1 MKMEDIITWLLTVV
15 THSPFSPLVLA
26 PLEAPGGRQFRC
38 CRALPGEEDT
48 LDDSK
53 VAMHCPYR
61 WPWKPFPARGARCSV
76 HALGRG
82 HCYHKISTVPANNW
96 RDMVYVHLAQG
107 AVGRYDVTSGPTDTT
122 CNVVMALR
130 HAIMYCHL
138 VFR

>member
-53 VAMHCPYR
+53 VAMH
-61 WPWKPFPARGARCSV
+61 G
-76 HALGRG
+76 ALGVLTGGPGNPFLPGGPGAPSMPWGGDIAITR
-82 HCYHKISTVPANNW
+82 
-96 RDMVYVHLAQG
+96 LALYQLIIG
-107 AVGRYDVTSGPTDTT
+107 GTWCMCTLPKVLWVGMMSPQ
-122 CNVVMALR
+122 ALQIP
-130 HAIMYCHL
+130 HAMSSWH
-138 VFR
+138 